1 MNDFLIDEIV
11 VCIYNKYVEDEL
23 TIGYEY
29 EIVDIITDYD
39 EIEEFVV
46 VRNNLTECESYSYS
60 NFISLKEYNLIHRK
74 DKINKLL
81 K

>member
-1 MNDFLIDEIV
+1 MNDFLIDGIV

-29 EIVDIITDYD
+29 KIIDIILDYD
-39 EIEEFVV
+39 GLCDCIIVY
-46 VRNNLTECESYSYS
+46 NNLTECESYGYN

-81 K
+81 